1 MDTST
6 VIWVIVAIVVVLIV
20 IAVAVALSK
29 RAAVRKDEKHRE
41 RANELRE
48 QAAAT
53 QQGIRR
59 HQAEADATEARARE
73 MRAEAD
79 RRQAEAKRL
88 EADLHD
94 KRSTLNEHVQRRDEV
109 LAQADE
115 VDPDVETDASAEDS
129 SADGSD
135 VSDADARGAQHRA

>member
-1 MDTST
+1 MDSST

-20 IAVAVALSK
+20 IAAAVALSK
-29 RAAVRKDEKHRE
+29 RASVRKDEKHRE

-109 LAQADE
+109 LAEADA
-115 VDPDVETDASAEDS
+115 VDPDVDTDG
-129 SADGSD
+129 SADDSND
-135 VSDADARGAQHRA
+135 VSDADTRGAQHRA